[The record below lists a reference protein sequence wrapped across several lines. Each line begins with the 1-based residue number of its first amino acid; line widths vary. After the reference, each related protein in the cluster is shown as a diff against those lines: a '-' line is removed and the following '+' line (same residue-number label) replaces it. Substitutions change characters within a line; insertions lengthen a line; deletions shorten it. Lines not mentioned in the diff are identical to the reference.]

1 MALYSIKGDK
11 LTLVGEKAIALERHL
26 QKLTEDN
33 LQEVFGLIKV
43 KSEFSLKG
51 FRIDTLAYDPENKS
65 FVIIEY
71 KRDKSFSV
79 IDQGYSYLSLM
90 LNNKAEFTEEYRE
103 QLGKDLKRGEV
114 DWSQSK
120 VLFLASAFST
130 YQENA
135 IHFKDLPIELWKV
148 KTFENST
155 ILYNKL
161 DSTDTKASIKTLE
174 KNPEV
179 KQVAKEVIVPS
190 VADHLEGL
198 NEETKDLFF
207 EVRDMVMNFG
217 SEIQEVPKKKYVAYK
232 VNNKNFV
239 DIILYKQRKE
249 LRLTLNLRSGELND
263 PKNLTTDFTKP
274 AKGHWGNGDYEVI
287 IRDQKDINYALLLVQ
302 QAYEKAL
309 KALPQ
314 SGASK

>member
-1 MALYSIKGDK
+1 MALYSIKGDR
-11 LTLVGEKAIALERHL
+11 LTLVGEKAIALEKHL

-33 LQEVFGLIKV
+33 LQEVFGLVKV

-103 QLGKDLKRGEV
+103 QLGKDLKRDEV

-120 VLFLASAFST
+120 VLFLARAFST

-148 KTFENST
+148 KVFENNT

-161 DSTDTKASIKTLE
+161 DSSDTKASVKTLE

-179 KQVAKEVIVPS
+179 RQVTKEVIVPS

-198 NEETKDLFF
+198 KEETRDLFF
-207 EVRDMVMNFG
+207 ELRERVMNFG
-217 SEIQEVPKKKYVAYK
+217 SEIQEVPKKKYLAYK

-239 DIILYKQRKE
+239 DVIFYKQRNE
-249 LRLTLNLRSGELND
+249 LRLTLNLKSGELSD
-263 PKNLTTDFTKP
+263 PKNLATDFTKP
-274 AKGHWGNGDYEVI
+274 PKGHWGNGDYEVI
-287 IRDQKDINYALLLVQ
+287 IHDQKDINYALLLVQ

-309 KALPQ
+309 RNLKT
-314 SGASK
+314 